1 MKITRDYLEGLIRE
15 SLRETLGE
23 ESGELDE
30 AEALK
35 GPARG
40 EAHKAK
46 SREDLRK
53 VAMSSGQG
61 MVAIKK
67 YADQLA
73 SSSDERN
80 SKVGKKLQDLLKSK

>member
-1 MKITRDYLEGLIRE
+1 MKITRDYLKNLIVE
-15 SLRETLGE
+15 SI
-23 ESGELDE
+23 SELEE

-46 SREDLRK
+46 SREDLSK

-61 MVAIKK
+61 IVSIKK
-67 YADQLA
+67 YAEQLA
-73 SSSDERN
+73 ASNDERN
-80 SKVGKKLQDLLKSK
+80 KKVGQKLLSLLKSK

>member
-1 MKITRDYLEGLIRE
+1 MKITRDYLRNLIVE
-15 SLRETLGE
+15 NIS
-23 ESGELDE
+23 ELEE

-46 SREDLRK
+46 DRDDLRK

-61 MVAIKK
+61 MVAVMK
-67 YADQLA
+67 YARQLA
-73 SSSDERN
+73 ASSDERN
-80 SKVGKKLQDLLKSK
+80 KKIGDKLLDLLRKK

>member
-1 MKITRDYLEGLIRE
+1 MYNMKITRDYLRNLIVE
-15 SLRETLGE
+15 SI
-23 ESGELDE
+23 SELEE

-40 EAHKAK
+40 EAHQAK
-46 SREDLRK
+46 DREDLRK

-73 SSSDERN
+73 ASSDERN